1 MKLKNFALSF
11 LLVLCIVAFVQA
23 MPPDQPNME
32 SAKMNLQN
40 AKANLL
46 MAEHNKGGHRTKAIN
61 FINQAISQVNKGI
74 NFARRHNHVAY
85 AAPLPDQPHMEAAL
99 KYLQNAK
106 SDLEKATPDKGG
118 FRGNAIRLVNA
129 AIDEVQLGIAAGRS

>member
-11 LLVLCIVAFVQA
+11 LLVLCICAFVQA

-61 FINQAISQVNKGI
+61 LINQAISQVNKGI
-74 NFARRHNHVAY
+74 TFARRHNHVAS
-85 AAPLPDQPHMEAAL
+85 APPLPDQPHMDAAL
-99 KYLQNAK
+99 KYLQDAK

>member
-11 LLVLCIVAFVQA
+11 LLVLCICAFVQA

-46 MAEHNKGGHRTKAIN
+46 TAEHNKGGHRTKAIN
-61 FINQAISQVNKGI
+61 LINQAISQVNKGI
-74 NFARRHNHVAY
+74 SFARRHNHVAY

-106 SDLEKATPDKGG
+106 SDLEKATSDKGG